1 MGRPM
6 EDKLLVLRCQRGS
19 REALTRIY
27 EKYKADLLLL
37 ALGLLND
44 KTAAEDVVHDVFLS
58 FVRHLDTFRLTGSL
72 KGYLLTCA
80 ANHARN
86 WNKAERVRGRLQVS
100 VSNADPAI
108 PDVSRPSWPRRAEGI
123 LPSNRGRDARDTN
136 GGPLETLACNEQLEL
151 LSGALAELPF
161 EQREALLLHLHGQ
174 MTFRAIAKARQIST
188 NTAKSRYRYGIDKL
202 RSILN
207 GKVSKC
213 NRQMT

>member
-1 MGRPM
+1 M
-6 EDKLLVLRCQRGS
+6 LLVLRCQRGN
-19 REALTRIY
+19 REALARIY

-37 ALGLLND
+37 AMGLLND

-86 WNKAERVRGRLQVS
+86 WNQAERVRG
-100 VSNADPAI
+100 NA
-108 PDVSRPSWPRRAEGI
+108 RRVGCAHRSSASE
-123 LPSNRGRDARDTN
+123 AMN
-136 GGPLETLACNEQLEL
+136 GGHSPPYEPVEGPLDSLVCNEQLEI

-161 EQREALLLHLHGQ
+161 EQREILMLHLHGQ
-174 MTFRAIAKARQIST
+174 MTFRAIARARQIST
-188 NTAKSRYRYGIDKL
+188 NTAKSRYRYGLDKL

-207 GKVSKC
+207 GKVSQC
-213 NRQMT
+213 DQQMI

>member
-1 MGRPM
+1 M

-27 EKYKADLLLL
+27 EKYRADLLLL
-37 ALGLLND
+37 AMGLLND

-58 FVRHLDTFRLTGSL
+58 FVRNLDQFRLTGSL

-86 WNKAERVRGRLQVS
+86 WNKAERVRGRLAAGVPSAGQ
-100 VSNADPAI
+100 AI
-108 PDVSRPSWPRRAEGI
+108 PKPFGLEAATRQADE
-123 LPSNRGRDARDTN
+123 
-136 GGPLETLACNEQLEL
+136 PLETVVCNEQLEL
-151 LSGALAELPF
+151 LSGALAGLPF
-161 EQREALLLHLHGQ
+161 EQREALMLHLHGQ
-174 MTFRAIAKARQIST
+174 MTFQAIARARQIST